1 MLSFAKSFLG
11 GLFAFIVSNLALM
24 IVFKLVESWWFAV
37 PPVLSGAVAAF
48 VAFWT
53 DLESRTSIWLAV
65 ALPSALMACFT
76 IIMGVVNGIE
86 YPLWQMAYMVVANA
100 FTAAIAGGLVFLVV
114 HLIYGGSEPIEES
127 A

>member
-1 MLSFAKSFLG
+1 MAFTKSFLA
-11 GLFAFIVSNLALM
+11 GLLAFIISNLALM
-24 IVFKLVESWWFAV
+24 IVFRLVESWWFAV

-53 DLESRTSIWLAV
+53 DLESRTSTWLAV

-76 IIMGVVNGIE
+76 IIMGVVNDIE

-100 FTAAIAGGLVFLVV
+100 TTAAIAGGLVFLAVYLV
-114 HLIYGGSEPIEES
+114 YGRSEHLEES
-127 A
+127 V

>member
-11 GLFAFIVSNLALM
+11 GLLAFIVSNLALM

-53 DLESRTSIWLAV
+53 DVESRVSTWIAV
-65 ALPSALMACFT
+65 VLPSALMACFT
-76 IIMGVVNGIE
+76 IVMGMFSGIQ

-100 FTAAIAGGLVFLVV
+100 LTAAIAGGLVFLVV
-114 HLIYGGSEPIEES
+114 HLIYGRSESLEES

>member
-1 MLSFAKSFLG
+1 MAFTKSLLA
-11 GLFAFIVSNLALM
+11 GLLAFIVSNLALM

-37 PPVLSGAVAAF
+37 PPVLSGALGAF

-53 DLESRTSIWLAV
+53 GLESRISTWTAV

-76 IIMGVVNGIE
+76 LIMGVANGIE

-100 FTAAIAGGLVFLVV
+100 LTAAIAGGLVFLVV
-114 HLIYGGSEPIEES
+114 HLIYGGSEHIEEPV
-127 A
+127 

>member
-1 MLSFAKSFLG
+1 MAFTKSFLA
-11 GLFAFIVSNLALM
+11 GLLAFIISNLVLM
-24 IVFKLVESWWFAV
+24 IVFRLVDSWWFAV

-86 YPLWQMAYMVVANA
+86 YPLWQMAYMILANA
-100 FTAAIAGGLVFLVV
+100 LTAAIAGGLVFLVV
-114 HLIYGGSEPIEES
+114 HLIYGESEPIEES

>member
-11 GLFAFIVSNLALM
+11 GLLAFIVSNLALV

-53 DLESRTSIWLAV
+53 DMESRTSTWLAV
-65 ALPSALMACFT
+65 ALPSALMACLT
-76 IIMGVVNGIE
+76 IIMGIFSGIQ
-86 YPLWQMAYMVVANA
+86 YPLWQMAYMILANA
-100 FTAAIAGGLVFLVV
+100 LTAAIAGGLVFLVV
-114 HLIYGGSEPIEES
+114 HLVYGRSEYQEES